1 MLAFISINIYA
12 QKTQSF
18 SYQAIIRGSNNE
30 LIVNKTIGMKVSLL
44 QGSENGNLVYV
55 ENHNITSNVNGLIS
69 IAIGGGIVSIGIFT
83 EIDWSKGPFFLKTE
97 TDLSGGTNFTI
108 TTTNQL
114 LSVPF
119 SNYSNNGLPYG
130 GSEGQVITICNG
142 KPTWTTGG
150 ICPGQV
156 ESLECQNTIH
166 IGDIHSGQPNLID
179 EVYSIIYY
187 KGGNGGVLNSQS
199 ISSTG
204 VLGLTGNIETGNINN
219 GDGSFIIRINGIAAS
234 EGIAYFSIKLG
245 KFTCVLQRNVS
256 KSTEVTKTGVILKNE
271 TWKSDSI
278 YYLNGKVV
286 VNNGVTLTI
295 EPGTIVKGNEGSGSL
310 ASALVIARGAKI
322 MAEGTAS
329 KPIIFTSRL
338 DNIKTGELAGTNL
351 TKTDNQKWGGLIILG
366 KAPISAA
373 TGDVQG
379 NIEGIPANE
388 SYGAYGGTDANDN
401 SGVLTY
407 VSVRHGGALIGE
419 GNEINGI
426 TLGGV
431 GAGTKIENIEV
442 YATMD
447 DGIEFYGGTVNVKNI
462 LIYYSGDDG
471 LDIDQNY
478 DGTIE
483 NFMVVQGDK
492 IGTDKGLEVDG
503 PENTTNTKG
512 LAKFKNGICTTEGFE
527 GTPCDFKDKAQ
538 GSVEMVTFDY
548 QKATTKSLK
557 IRANFDAANSCA
569 SKTDAYKNL
578 VSGTLVFKNNKLF
591 DAKSLVY
598 TAVTACS
605 SLLTT
610 DDQTVT
616 QSKIATTGAGAALD
630 IATFAWTCAGIRGEV
645 K

>member
-1 MLAFISINIYA
+1 MHQN
-12 QKTQSF
+12 K
-18 SYQAIIRGSNNE
+18 NKKMKK
-30 LIVNKTIGMKVSLL
+30 KTIKIVITSLIL
-44 QGSENGNLVYV
+44 GTVLTLTSCKKEETKPTTTTTTTTGKNEVVKFGKITGNQTWSADSVYV
-55 ENHNITSNVNGLIS
+55 L
-69 IAIGGGIVSIGIFT
+69 A
-83 EIDWSKGPFFLKTE
+83 
-97 TDLSGGTNFTI
+97 
-108 TTTNQL
+108 
-114 LSVPF
+114 
-119 SNYSNNGLPYG
+119 
-130 GSEGQVITICNG
+130 
-142 KPTWTTGG
+142 
-150 ICPGQV
+150 
-156 ESLECQNTIH
+156 
-166 IGDIHSGQPNLID
+166 
-179 EVYSIIYY
+179 
-187 KGGNGGVLNSQS
+187 
-199 ISSTG
+199 
-204 VLGLTGNIETGNINN
+204 
-219 GDGSFIIRINGIAAS
+219 
-234 EGIAYFSIKLG
+234 
-245 KFTCVLQRNVS
+245 
-256 KSTEVTKTGVILKNE
+256 
-271 TWKSDSI
+271 
-278 YYLNGKVV
+278 GKVV
-286 VNNGVTLTI
+286 VEDGATLTI
-295 EPGTIVKGNEGSGSL
+295 QPGTIVKGNQGSGSL
-310 ASALVIARGAKI
+310 ASALIIARGAKI

-329 KPIIFTSRL
+329 KPIIFTSIL

-447 DGIEFYGGTVNVKNI
+447 DGIEFFGGSVNAKNI
-462 LIYYSGDDG
+462 FIYYQGDDG

-483 NFMVVQGDK
+483 NFMVTQGDG
-492 IGTDKGLEVDG
+492 IGSDKGLEVDG

-512 LAKFKNGICTTEGFE
+512 LAKFKNGVCTTEGLE

-538 GSVEMVTFDY
+538 GTVEMVTFDY
-548 QKATTKSLK
+548 QKATAKSLK

-569 SKTDAYKNL
+569 SKSDAYKNL
-578 VSGTLVFKNNKLF
+578 VAGTLVFTNNKLF
-591 DAKSLVY
+591 DAKGLVY

-605 SLLTT
+605 SSLTA
-610 DDQTVT
+610 DDQTAT
-616 QSKIATTGAGAALD
+616 ESKITANGAGATLD
-630 IATFAWTCAGIRGEV
+630 IATFAWTCAATRKEV